1 MRQLVP
7 TIVLVLAGVATPS
20 RAQIV
25 INLPPPSIYI
35 QVGTLGAT
43 IDTVTFPLGA
53 QPLGTAVPQQEAAVH
68 IEVAYRRGGNAT
80 PNRAFVTMTPSPAAG
95 LQDVSGTFF
104 VPWTQFAW
112 TSSNTAQ
119 LPSGTFT
126 GAANQALVNFFAPRN
141 QTRTRIANFT
151 YRYLNTISVPVGGT
165 YTGRVT
171 YTVTTP

>member
-1 MRQLVP
+1 MLFLAL
-7 TIVLVLAGVATPS
+7 TAVLAPAQ
-20 RAQIV
+20 AQIV
-25 INLPPPSIYI
+25 ITLPAPSIYI

-68 IEVAYRRGGNAT
+68 IEVAYRRGGAAT
-80 PNRAFVTMTPSPAAG
+80 PNRAFVTMTPSSAAG

-112 TSSNTAQ
+112 TSSDTTQ

-126 GAANQALVNFFAPRN
+126 GAANQALVNFGVPRN
-141 QTRTRIANFT
+141 QTRFRIADFT
-151 YRYLNTISVPVGGT
+151 YRYLNTVAVPVGGT

>member
-1 MRQLVP
+1 MKARNLAVF
-7 TIVLVLAGVATPS
+7 LALMAVLAPS

-25 INLPPPSIYI
+25 INLPAPSIYI

-53 QPLGTAVPQQEAAVH
+53 QPLGTPVPQLEAAVH

-80 PNRAFVTMTPSPAAG
+80 PTQAWVTMTPAPAAG
-95 LQDVSGTFF
+95 LADVSSTFF

-126 GAANQALVNFFAPRN
+126 GAANQALVNFFVPRN
-141 QTRTRIANFT
+141 QTRFRRADFT
-151 YRYLNTISVPVGGT
+151 YRYLNTVSVPVGGT
-165 YTGRVT
+165 YTGQVT
-171 YTVTTP
+171 FTVTTP